1 MSDEFNIKDQ
11 HISFPQS
18 ILTRYVS
25 NLAKVIDKFRT
36 IDRSFKSEVLDSG
49 IRFNT
54 FNMVVDEYKFDI
66 FTPTYEVK
74 LHYAVMDI
82 RYVYNYEDGHIINM
96 RITPSSWDCINIVSY
111 LCALR
116 GFTAFLINILEGDT
130 EDDFKTVDDD
140 CINVVTKD
148 EILYLRSTRNENED
162 TRLSKKIYNMI
173 YLLLNDELGICKNIR
188 GVDYEDGVYTIRT
201 MFDHHVLFY
210 YKHINLLYSRSTTS
224 SELYGIL
231 ERIDEV

>member
-11 HISFPQS
+11 HISFPHS

-54 FNMVVDEYKFDI
+54 FNMTVDEYKFDI

-74 LHYAVMDI
+74 LHYVVMDI

-111 LCALR
+111 LCAIR

-130 EDDFKTVDDD
+130 KDDFKTVDDD

-162 TRLSKKIYNMI
+162 TRLSKKLYNMI
-173 YLLLNDELGICKNIR
+173 YSLLNKEYQLVKIY
-188 GVDYEDGVYTIRT
+188 VV
-201 MFDHHVLFY
+201 
-210 YKHINLLYSRSTTS
+210 
-224 SELYGIL
+224 
-231 ERIDEV
+231 

>member
-54 FNMVVDEYKFDI
+54 FNMLVDEYKFDI
-66 FTPTYEVK
+66 TPTYEVK

-82 RYVYNYEDGHIINM
+82 SYVYNYEDGHVINM

-116 GFTAFLINILEGDT
+116 GFAAFLRNILEGDT

-148 EILYLRSTRNENED
+148 EILYLRSTQNENED

-173 YLLLNDELGICKNIR
+173 YSLLNDELRIRKNIR

-201 MFDHHVLFY
+201 MIDHHVLFY
-210 YKHINLLYSRSTTS
+210 CKHINLLYSRSTTS

>member
-54 FNMVVDEYKFDI
+54 FNMAVDEYKFDI

-82 RYVYNYEDGHIINM
+82 IYVYNYEDGHVINM
-96 RITPSSWDCINIVSY
+96 RITPSSWDCISIVNY
-111 LCALR
+111 LCAIR
-116 GFTAFLINILEGDT
+116 GFTVFLRNILEGDT
-130 EDDFKTVDDD
+130 KDDFKTTDNN
-140 CINVVTKD
+140 CINVVAKD
-148 EILYLRSTRNENED
+148 EILYLSSTQNENED

-173 YLLLNDELGICKNIR
+173 YSLLNDELRIRKNIR

-201 MFDHHVLFY
+201 MIDHHVLFY
-210 YKHINLLYSRSTTS
+210 CKHINLLYSRSTTS

>member
-11 HISFPQS
+11 HIAFPHS
-18 ILTRYVS
+18 ILTRYVV
-25 NLAKVIDKFRT
+25 NLAKVIDKFKT
-36 IDRSFKSEVLDSG
+36 IDRSFKSEVLESG
-49 IRFNT
+49 IRYNNL
-54 FNMVVDEYKFDI
+54 NMVVKEYKFDI

-74 LHYAVMDI
+74 LSYGPTDI
-82 RYVYNYEDGHIINM
+82 KYVYNYENGYVINM
-96 RITPSSWDCINIVSY
+96 RITPSSWDCINVIDP
-111 LCALR
+111 LCAIR
-116 GFTAFLINILEGDT
+116 GFTAFLCNILEGDT
-130 EDDFKTVDDD
+130 EDDFKTVDND

-148 EILYLRSTRNENED
+148 EILYLRSTQNENED

-173 YLLLNDELGICKNIR
+173 YSLLNDELSIRKNIR

-201 MFDHHVLFY
+201 MIDHHVLFY

>member
-11 HISFPQS
+11 HLSFPQG

-36 IDRSFKSEVLDSG
+36 IDRSFGSEVLDSG
-49 IRFNT
+49 IRYNK
-54 FNMVVDEYKFDI
+54 FNMAVKEYKFDI

-74 LHYAVMDI
+74 LSY
-82 RYVYNYEDGHIINM
+82 GLLKLNM
-96 RITPSSWDCINIVSY
+96 YTTMKMGMLLICVLLLHHGIV
-111 LCALR
+111 
-116 GFTAFLINILEGDT
+116 LIEGSTT
-130 EDDFKTVDDD
+130 EDFKIADDD

-148 EILYLRSTRNENED
+148 EILYLRSTQNENED
-162 TRLSKKIYNMI
+162 NMLSKKIYNMI
-173 YLLLNDELGICKNIR
+173 YSLLNDELSIRKNIR

-201 MFDHHVLFY
+201 MINDHDLFY
-210 YKHINLLYSRSTTS
+210 YKHINLLYSRRADS

-231 ERIDEV
+231 ERIEEV